1 MSKFFIGFFLLFF
14 SINGGNVDRFSYAEK
29 SKLDWSDFRGE
40 PDKVSDFDSAVNTG
54 ITYQWSYSKDQG
66 REIEL
71 KYEVHSFCYPSL
83 SWVKKGQMS
92 NYLLAHEQLHFDISE
107 LHARI
112 MRKKLQD
119 YDPGQHVEND
129 VKKDLNKMY
138 KRVER
143 MRINM
148 QQVYDED
155 TDHSKNKEAQQKWVK
170 KVETLMWYYRKYKK

>member
-1 MSKFFIGFFLLFF
+1 MSKIFTIFLVLVFA
-14 SINGGNVDRFSYAEK
+14 GGGYVERFSYAEK
-29 SKLDWSDFRGE
+29 SKLDWSDFRGD
-40 PDKVSDFDSAVNTG
+40 PDDNSNFDSAVNTG

-66 REIEL
+66 EEIEL
-71 KYEVHSFCYPSL
+71 KYEVDSFCYPSL

-92 NYLLAHEQLHFDISE
+92 DYLLAHEQLHFDISE

-112 MRKKLQD
+112 MRKKLKEYQ
-119 YDPGQHVEND
+119 PGKN

-148 QQVYDED
+148 QQLYDEE
-155 TDHSKNKEAQQKWVK
+155 TDHSKNKEAQNKWKK
-170 KVETLMWYYRKYKK
+170 KVETLMWYYRDFKK